1 MLALCLSLVL
11 QSDADRILKAYEAA
25 RPPDKDLQVFKLD
38 WSPSL
43 TDAKAAKDPRPI
55 FLIGAEQTEDAG
67 SLMTG
72 HC

>member
-1 MLALCLSLVL
+1 MILLLTLLL
-11 QSDADRILKAYEAA
+11 QDDAARILKAYEAA
-25 RPPDKDLQVFKLD
+25 RPPDKDLQVFKLE

-43 TDAKAAKDPRPI
+43 ADAKAAKDPRPI